1 MSRKINLLGLLGIF
15 LLACI
20 GFAVGFSISS
30 TWVQPPPPEAVGPAS
45 SITPLGSDKDQDGL
59 SGPVNRVR
67 TETAKLSS
75 KSGKLIEGPRQLLES
90 TTYDRQGQRIESSY
104 NLVSINPETG
114 VEEYAHD
121 DKGNVSE
128 MTLRGSNNEILRK
141 EVYAYEMDDV
151 GNWNKMVTSTLLY
164 EEGRMSRQPTEV
176 TYRNITY
183 YFDQSIADIV
193 KSNPPEPD
201 KPSGSADARG
211 DFSSLRGAFDGWLA
225 AANARDLDK
234 LMSFY
239 SRKMD
244 LFYRARN
251 VSQEAVLADRT
262 RLFRRADKIEVSAD
276 APEITLSG
284 DRQTAT
290 MRFDKTYLMRV
301 NGREHHG
308 KVLQQLRWQLTDE
321 GWKIVSERDV
331 KVLLRD

>member
-1 MSRKINLLGLLGIF
+1 MSRKIYLLGLLGIL

-30 TWVQPPPPEAVGPAS
+30 GWVQPKSEAVRPVS
-45 SITPLGSDKDQDGL
+45 QITPLGSDKDQDGL

-75 KSGKLIEGPRQLLES
+75 KSGKLTEGPRQLLEV
-90 TTYDRQGQRIESSY
+90 TTYDRQGQRIDNSY
-104 NLVSINPETG
+104 NLVSTNPQVG

-128 MTLRGSNNEILRK
+128 MTLRAGNGDILRK
-141 EVYAYEMDDV
+141 EVYTYVYDDV
-151 GNWNKMVTSTLLY
+151 GNWAKMITSTLLY
-164 EEGRMSRQPTEV
+164 EGGKMYRQPTEV

-201 KPSGSADARG
+201 KPSGSENAPG
-211 DFSSLRGAFDGWLA
+211 DFASLRGAFDGWLA
-225 AANARDLDK
+225 ATNARDLER
-234 LMSFY
+234 LMKFY
-239 SRKMD
+239 SPKMD
-244 LFYRARN
+244 AFYRARN
-251 VSQEAVLADRT
+251 VSQEVVIADRT
-262 RLFRRADKIEVSAD
+262 RLFKRADALEVRAG
-276 APEITLSG
+276 APEITMSG
-284 DRQTAT
+284 DGRTAT
-290 MRFDKTYLMRV
+290 MHFSKEYMMRV
-301 NGREHHG
+301 KERERHG

-321 GWKIVSERDV
+321 GWKIVSERDI